1 MASFRPAL
9 AVSLAL
15 ALCGVA
21 HAQPSG
27 GGAAATSKAPAKP
40 VAPIQAYDLPQIEAF
55 GNAIY
60 RQDIAAW
67 LASDALTAKVKD
79 LQGAGLKGWLVQDD
93 GKTAKVRFL
102 RDKGNGLEV
111 AYDVVVDGKG
121 AGPLTEPAD
130 RKLTNE
136 ERLAFSARQAA
147 GAAQPAACRAGYN
160 TAMVRNPDGDGW
172 IVWLL
177 APAPA
182 AGAIPVGG
190 HYRIFVAAD
199 GKTIRRVDALSA
211 SCLLIEK
218 PKAADGRPALAFASH
233 IVSPTPVETHV
244 FLSTLYKM
252 PLAVGTNGGKDVWVV
267 EKGKIGKANLAK
279 P

>member
-9 AVSLAL
+9 AVSLTLML
-15 ALCGVA
+15 AGVA
-21 HAQPSG
+21 HAQPSA
-27 GGAAATSKAPAKP
+27 GAAAGASKAPAKP
-40 VAPIQAYDLPQIEAF
+40 VAPIQAYDLPQIQAF

-67 LASDALTAKVKD
+67 LASDALAAKVSD
-79 LQGAGLKGWLVQDD
+79 LRAAGLRGWLVQDD
-93 GKTAKVRFL
+93 GKTAKVRFI
-102 RDKGNGLEV
+102 RDKGNGLEIG
-111 AYDVVVDGKG
+111 YDVVVDGKG
-121 AGPLTEPAD
+121 AGPVTEPAD
-130 RKLTNE
+130 RKLTDE

-147 GAAQPAACRAGYN
+147 AGAGASTCRAGYN
-160 TAMVRNPDGDGW
+160 TAMVKNPDGDGW

-199 GKTIRRVDALSA
+199 GKTVKRVDALSA

-218 PKAADGRPALAFASH
+218 PKAADGKPALAFASH

-244 FLSTLYKM
+244 FLSSLYKM
-252 PLAVGTNGGKDVWVV
+252 PLAIGTNGGKDVWVID
-267 EKGKIGKANLAK
+267 KGKISKTDLGKK
-279 P
+279 

>member
-15 ALCGVA
+15 LLSGLAPP
-21 HAQPSG
+21 QP
-27 GGAAATSKAPAKP
+27 AAPVSKAPAAP
-40 VAPIQAYDLPQIEAF
+40 AAPIQAYDLPRIEAF
-55 GNAIY
+55 GRAIY

-67 LASDALTAKVKD
+67 LASDALAAKVAD
-79 LQGAGLKGWLVQDD
+79 LQGVGLKGWLVQDD

-102 RDKGNGLEV
+102 RDNGAGLEV

-130 RKLTNE
+130 RKLTDE
-136 ERLAFSARQAA
+136 ERLTFSARQAA
-147 GAAQPAACRAGYN
+147 IAVQPKTCRAGYN
-160 TAMVRNPDGDGW
+160 TAVIRNPDGEGW

-177 APAPA
+177 APSPA
-182 AGAIPVGG
+182 AGAVPVGG
-190 HYRIFVAAD
+190 HYRIFVAGD
-199 GKTIRRVDALSA
+199 GKTVQRVDALSA

-218 PKAADGRPALAFASH
+218 PKAADGKPALAFASH

-244 FLSTLYKM
+244 FISSLYKL
-252 PLAVGTNGGKDVWVV
+252 PLAVGTSTTKEVWLVDQ
-267 EKGKIGKANLAK
+267 GKISKMDLGKK
-279 P
+279 